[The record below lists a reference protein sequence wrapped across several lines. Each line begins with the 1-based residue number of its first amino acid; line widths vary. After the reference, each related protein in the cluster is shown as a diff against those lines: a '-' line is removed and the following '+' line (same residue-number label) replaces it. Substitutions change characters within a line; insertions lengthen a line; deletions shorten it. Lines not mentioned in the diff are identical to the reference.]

1 MFEYISRKRKWSWNS
16 GNSKHG
22 DEIGVGGDKMKLSN
36 IGIEL
41 HVGWSPLPSEWHQ
54 CLDLQVCSV
63 FFLIIYCVFFLC
75 CGCGGDEMARS

>member
-1 MFEYISRKRKWSWNS
+1 MLEDTSKKSKWSWNS
-16 GNSKHG
+16 GNSKHD
-22 DEIGVGGDKMKLSN
+22 DEIGVGGQQLKLSN

-41 HVGWSPLPSEWHQ
+41 HVGYPLPSAWHQ
-54 CLDLQVCSV
+54 CLDLQVCSL